1 MSIRVALNHKTVYC
15 YDRPVTIFPQVVRLR
30 PAPHCRTP
38 VTSYSL
44 KVEPRP
50 HFLNWQQDTQANYL
64 ARLVFPEPARELSI
78 EVDLV
83 AEMTVIN
90 PFDFFLEP
98 ACEKFPFAYEAALTE
113 ELKPFLAITPVG
125 PLQRAFVDS
134 IDRSTVNTNDFLVSL
149 NQRLQRE
156 IRYVIRMDPGVQGCE
171 RTLSLASGSCR
182 DTAWLLVQVL
192 RNLGIAARF
201 VSGYLIQLTADVKSL
216 DGPSGPEHDFT
227 DLHAW
232 AEVYLP
238 GAGWIGLDPTSG
250 LFAGEGHIPLACTA
264 EPSSAA
270 PVTGTVDPCES
281 QFSVAMSV
289 QRVHEAPRVTK
300 PYREDEWLAIESLGH
315 RIDAELETGSVRLTM
330 GGEPTFVSIDDMD
343 GLEWNFDAL
352 GPTKRLLAGDLLGRI
367 ERRFAT
373 GGLLHYGQGK
383 WYPGESLPRWA
394 LGCYWRKDG
403 VPLWHNR
410 DLLANERIDYGHGR
424 VEAEAFV
431 ETLAGRLGLSPEL
444 AIAAYEDVW
453 HYLRRERKLPANVDP
468 LDSRLDDP
476 QERARLARVFERG
489 LGEVVG
495 YALPLR
501 PGDLVSGPRWLSGRW
516 FFRQERMYLVP
527 GDSPMGFRLPLDSL
541 PWSAEADRELIQ
553 GLDPFEQRGPLP
565 DPHGVLP
572 RGRPPQRYVRGDGN
586 GSAGRRGGG
595 AEGVRSR
602 ESLRVAAGRVS
613 AASDLLI
620 DEELGE
626 SSTAAMTEAA
636 PQIGVSAQNIV
647 RTALCIEPRQGRLH
661 VFMPPMRQVED
672 YLELIAAVEQTA
684 AELSLPV
691 VIEGYL
697 PPNDHRLS
705 HIKITPDPGVIE
717 VNVHPA
723 HTWDELVRNTTV
735 LYDEA
740 RHSRLGTEK
749 FMLDGKHSGTG
760 GGNHIVLGGPTAA
773 DSPFLRRPDLL
784 RSLLA
789 YWNNHPALSY
799 LFSGTFI
806 GPTSQAPRVD
816 EARHESLYELEIAF
830 EQIPQGGNCPPWLVD
845 RVFRH
850 LLTDLTGNTHRAEF
864 CIDKLFSP
872 DTAAG
877 RLGLVEFRAFEMPP
891 HDRMSL
897 TQQLL
902 LRSLIAWFWKQPYR
916 RKLVR
921 WGTGLHD
928 RFLLPH
934 FVWQDIRDVIDEL
947 RASGYALCPEWFQ
960 AHFEFRFPFYGEA
973 TYAGVRLELRSAI
986 EPWNVLGEEPGG
998 GGTARYVDSSVE
1010 RLQVKTQGMTDPRHI
1025 VTCNGR
1031 RVPLHPTGTAGEF
1044 VAGVRYRAWQ
1054 PPACLHP
1061 TIAVH
1066 TPLVF
1071 DVYDTWAG
1079 RSIGGCTWHVS
1090 HPGGRHYDRFP
1101 VNANEAE
1108 ARRAARFFKHGHT
1121 PGPLPPASEEL
1132 NPQFP
1137 LTLDLR
1143 RTP

>member
-1 MSIRVALNHKTVYC
+1 
-15 YDRPVTIFPQVVRLR
+15 
-30 PAPHCRTP
+30 
-38 VTSYSL
+38 
-44 KVEPRP
+44 
-50 HFLNWQQDTQANYL
+50 
-64 ARLVFPEPARELSI
+64 
-78 EVDLV
+78 
-83 AEMTVIN
+83 
-90 PFDFFLEP
+90 
-98 ACEKFPFAYEAALTE
+98 FPFVYDPSLAT
-113 ELKPFLAITPVG
+113 ELKPFLATSDAG
-125 PLQRAFVDS
+125 PRLMAYVDS
-134 IDRSTVNTNDFLVSL
+134 IDRATVDTNDFLVSL

-156 IRYVIRMDPGVQGCE
+156 IRYLIRLDPGVQSCE
-171 RTLSLASGSCR
+171 QTLSLASGSCR
-182 DTAWLLVQVL
+182 DTAWLLVQIL

-216 DGPSGPEHDFT
+216 DGPSGPERDFT

-232 AEVYLP
+232 AEAYLP

-270 PVTGTVDPCES
+270 PVTGSVDPCES
-281 QFSVAMSV
+281 QFSFSMSV
-289 QRVHEAPRVTK
+289 RRIHEDPRVTK
-300 PYREDEWLAIESLGH
+300 PYRDDEWLSIESLGH
-315 RIDAELETGSVRLTM
+315 RIDAELEAGSVRLTM

-343 GLEWNFDAL
+343 GREWNFDAL

-367 ERRFAT
+367 ERRFAP

-383 WYPGESLPRWA
+383 WYPGEPLPRWA

-403 VPLWHNR
+403 VPIWHDR
-410 DLLANERIDYGHGR
+410 DLLANERTDYGHGR
-424 VEAEAFV
+424 AEAEAFV
-431 ETLAGRLGLSPEL
+431 EALAESLDLSPEL
-444 AIAAYEDVW
+444 AVRAYEDVW
-453 HYLRRERKLPANVDP
+453 HYLRRERKLPVNVDP
-468 LDSRLDDP
+468 LDSKLDDP
-476 QERARLARVFERG
+476 QERASLARIFERG

-501 PGDLVSGPRWLSGRW
+501 PSDLVSGPRWLSGPW

-527 GDSPMGFRLPLDSL
+527 GDSPMGFRLPLESL
-541 PWSAEADRELIQ
+541 PWSAEAERDLVQ
-553 GLDPFEQRGPLP
+553 GLDPFAPRGPLP
-565 DPHGVLP
+565 DSGDGLS
-572 RGRPPQRYVRGDGN
+572 RGRPAQRYVSREGN
-586 GSAGRRGGG
+586 GVGHLRPARAYASGRAGGSG
-595 AEGVRSR
+595 EGVTV
-602 ESLRVAAGRVS
+602 E
-613 AASDLLI
+613 DLGIARTGPMTDVLP
-620 DEELGE
+620 ELG
-626 SSTAAMTEAA
+626 T
-636 PQIGVSAQNIV
+636 SAQQIV
-647 RTALCIEPRQGRLH
+647 RTALCVEPRNGRLH
-661 VFMPPMRQVED
+661 IFMPPVRRVED

-684 AELSLPV
+684 AALSLPV
-691 VIEGYL
+691 VVEGYL
-697 PPNDHRLS
+697 PPHDHRLS
-705 HIKITPDPGVIE
+705 HIKVTPDPGVIE

-735 LYDEA
+735 LYEEA
-740 RHSRLGTEK
+740 RNSRLGTEK

-760 GGNHIVLGGPTAA
+760 GGNHIVLGGPTPA
-773 DSPFLRRPDLL
+773 DSPFLRHPDLL

-830 EQIPQGGNCPPWLVD
+830 QQIPESGTCPPWLVD

-891 HDRMSL
+891 HARMSL

-902 LRSLIAWFWKQPYR
+902 LRALIAWFWKQPYR

-947 RASGYALCPEWFQ
+947 GAAGYALCPEWFQ

-973 TYAGVRLELRSAI
+973 AYAGVRVELRSAI
-986 EPWNVLGEEPGG
+986 EPWNVLGEEPGA

-1010 RLQVKTQGMTDPRHI
+1010 RLQVKTQNMTDPRHI

-1061 TIAVH
+1061 TIPVH

-1071 DVYDTWAG
+1071 DLYDCWAG
-1079 RSIGGCTWHVS
+1079 RSIGGCTWHVA
-1090 HPGGRHYDRFP
+1090 HPGGRHYDTFP

-1108 ARRAARFFKHGHT
+1108 SRRAARFFKHGHT
-1121 PGPLPPASEEL
+1121 PGPLPPACEES

-1143 RTP
+1143 RNP